1 MRTRIRALD
10 FSLFDS
16 SHLRAAAFALIVVSK
31 SPEGAMSAHENLEH
45 AEHAEHAAHSNKK
58 IALLIAVLAL
68 FLAFSETL
76 GKSAQTTAITY
87 NVATNDLWSFF
98 QAKTIRMT
106 VVTTATEQ
114 AQAEADRTTDPD
126 AKARLLKLIDG
137 WKKTAAR
144 YNDEPETG
152 EGRKQLAERAKEAEE
167 KRELALARYHQFEF
181 ASAAFQISIVL
192 ASAQVITAI
201 AALGWLSG
209 LGGVIGLG
217 FMALGL
223 FAPHALHLG

>member
-1 MRTRIRALD
+1 
-10 FSLFDS
+10 
-16 SHLRAAAFALIVVSK
+16 
-31 SPEGAMSAHENLEH
+31 MSAHENMEH
-45 AEHAEHAAHSNKK
+45 AENIEHAVHSNRK

-87 NVATNDLWSFF
+87 NVAVNDLWSFF
-98 QAKTIRMT
+98 QAKTIRQT
-106 VVTTATEQ
+106 IVNTAAEQ
-114 AQAEADRTTDPD
+114 AQNEADRTTDAD
-126 AKARLLKLIDG
+126 AKAKLLKSVEA

-152 EGRKQLAERAKEAEE
+152 EGRKQLAQRAKEAEE

-181 ASAAFQISIVL
+181 ASAAFQIGIVL
-192 ASAQVITAI
+192 ASAQVITGI
-201 AALGWLSG
+201 VALGWLSG
-209 LGGVIGLG
+209 LVGIGGLG

-223 FAPHALHLG
+223 WAPHALHLG

>member
-1 MRTRIRALD
+1 
-10 FSLFDS
+10 
-16 SHLRAAAFALIVVSK
+16 
-31 SPEGAMSAHENLEH
+31 MSAHENLEH
-45 AEHAEHAAHSNKK
+45 AEHAEHASHGGHKK

-76 GKSAQTTAITY
+76 GKSAQTSAITL

-106 VVTTATEQ
+106 VVSTAAERLQ
-114 AQAEADRTTDPD
+114 IEADRTTDAD
-126 AKARLLKLIDG
+126 TKARLQKAIDG
-137 WKKTAAR
+137 WKKNVAR

-181 ASAAFQISIVL
+181 ASAAFQIGIVL
-192 ASAQVITAI
+192 ASAEVITSMV
-201 AALGWLSG
+201 ALGWLSG
-209 LGGVIGLG
+209 LVGLVGLG

-223 FAPHALHLG
+223 WAPHALHLA